1 MISFPNCKIN
11 LGLYVT
17 SRRPDGYH
25 ELETIFYP
33 IPLEDSLEIV
43 PASTLHT
50 DCTLQLFG
58 NKIECN
64 TDNNLVIKAYRILQK
79 EYALPPLDISL
90 YKQIPSGAGLG
101 GGSSDATFMLKLLN
115 DYCQLGLSVTQ
126 LENYATQLGA
136 DCAFFV
142 RNTPM
147 LARGIGN
154 IFSPINLSL
163 SGYKIV
169 IVKPDIFVSTREA
182 FSLIKP
188 YTPEHDLS
196 ETIALPI
203 NQWRKYLQNDFERS
217 VFPQY
222 PEIASIKERL
232 YQNGAIYASMSGSGS
247 SLYGIFP
254 KEYEDDPAAF
264 KNLFYFCGVLK

>member
-33 IPLEDSLEIV
+33 VPLEDSLEIV
-43 PASTLHT
+43 PASTQT
-50 DCTLQLFG
+50 DCALHLFG
-58 NKIECN
+58 NEIECD
-64 TDNNLVIKAYRILQK
+64 TDNNLVIKAYRMLRK
-79 EYALPPLDISL
+79 EFALPPLDISL

-115 DYCQLGLSVTQ
+115 DYCKLGLSATQ

-154 IFSPINLSL
+154 LFAPIDLSL
-163 SGYKIV
+163 NGYKIV

-188 YTPEHDLS
+188 HTPEYDLA
-196 ETIALPI
+196 EAIALPI
-203 NQWRKYLQNDFERS
+203 NQWKKYLQNDFEQS
-217 VFPQY
+217 VFPQH

-232 YQNGAIYASMSGSGS
+232 YQHGAIYASMSGSGS

-254 KEYEDDPAAF
+254 KDYEGDSSAF
-264 KNLFYFCGVLK
+264 KDLFYFCGILK